1 MKIFVFANV
10 LIHFILLFY
19 YLCYSYECI
28 RNIDVATPFP
38 IDGTSSDVHY
48 TYLDTTGRPVLVL
61 TKKNV
66 VSELD
71 RHFQVT
77 YNFSKL
83 SMLYEP
89 LLLIV
94 AFFIFFLFVMVYVR
108 IEFHIGPVSF
118 LVEFCE
124 LDYSIELC
132 LKTNVVKQKKR
143 EETVDSEEK
152 KRQ

>member
-1 MKIFVFANV
+1 V
-10 LIHFILLFY
+10 
-19 YLCYSYECI
+19 
-28 RNIDVATPFP
+28 TPFP

-71 RHFQVT
+71 RYFQVT

-124 LDYSIELC
+124 LDYF
-132 LKTNVVKQKKR
+132 
-143 EETVDSEEK
+143 D
-152 KRQ
+152 